1 MRFPIF
7 RFIKEEKG
15 SGQFLEASMILP
27 LIMVF
32 IFLLINISF
41 STINR
46 VRISESAS
54 YIAMEDL
61 EDKSDKFAA
70 LSKDKFEI
78 RDFSNI
84 FFRTVTLYRNGR
96 LVNKQANY
104 KESQIIRKIKF
115 ASELL
120 NQAKSLEISGISLE
134 KILNGGIE
142 MKNKIR
148 EILK

>member
-84 FFRTVTLYRNGR
+84 FFKTVVLYRNGR

>member
-84 FFRTVTLYRNGR
+84 FFRTVALYRNGR

-120 NQAKSLEISGISLE
+120 NQAKYLEISGISLE

>member
-84 FFRTVTLYRNGR
+84 FFRTVVLYRNGR